1 MSNRLKGFKFK
12 IHTAFYFADNLG
24 YDAILVE
31 GLNATTIN
39 FLVDG
44 IPYIIN
50 IEDETEFINDLLEIK
65 VDDWNNNGY
74 IFFTE
79 DAWSWNIELVYDN
92 GIIVSGGF
100 GSFPKNFPVFMD
112 LLHEKYGLKY
122 SKLDSDK
129 KIKGKVR
136 KFEWWSEETEIIPY
150 RDL

>member
-1 MSNRLKGFKFK
+1 MSNRLKGFKFY
-12 IHTAFYFADNLG
+12 IHTAFYYADKLG
-24 YDAILVE
+24 YEAILVE

-65 VDDWNNNGY
+65 IDDWNNNGY

-79 DAWSWNIELVYDN
+79 DAWSWNIELVYDDE
-92 GIIVSGGF
+92 IIVSGGF
-100 GSFPKNFPVFMD
+100 GSFPKNFHLFMD

-136 KFEWWSEETEIIPY
+136 KFEWWSGETEIIPY